1 MIKKI
6 WDSSKINFGAI
17 PICLILIYAGLTDAT
32 NYCKIAIIC
41 HAPSTGRTG
50 TSVIREFISLF
61 LLVYLSSNI
70 SYKLLNRIEEKSPIG
85 KDEGTKP
92 DSSAIRDILSVL
104 KFTIP
109 IILSLC
115 IILIYSILGISWL
128 NKINPNQTWI
138 NSLSPIGTSLAA
150 LITILGTV
158 SAAFIVYINSKTQRK
173 FDYTRQQ
180 IDSNNEREKLDFEKS
195 KENRRFS
202 FDYEK
207 YLDSKLDSFITGNSL
222 NAHQINSLLN
232 LYNDWEFVA
241 SSDSGFDSRQH
252 WESKSFIKRSY
263 ILNNILDK
271 AEKKDSDKIL
281 QAYRKLSALSNDKFF
296 KVNNIDISDISLSDI
311 TLSERIYFT
320 NANFDFIHLSDVT
333 IKNVSIYDCNIKNF
347 SSSNSKIEIDSIA
360 FNKKMASRSIQYLLS
375 CASMDFKTF
384 AVSHNLSCHMGIDI
398 LLRNTRNFRT
408 FYGITFNLD
417 ASRIGELGNRNRN
430 TPIRISNLVLIDCF
444 LMIHPESVIFE
455 NCLIINC
462 DLKLYNKHGEFPA
475 PIEINLNNS
484 KTSSCRIF
492 TKYKIQDE
500 SLVIYH
506 PGSTDIKR
514 SIWGSDSI
522 YDSIASEY
530 FSSNE
535 FLEESNGHQISI
547 LEKSLLSP
555 NNYRVLKLLDNPTAK
570 FEEILKLYS
579 YVDQHTR
586 KGKDW
591 NSGTVVIRD
600 TSVTKNSN
608 NVKIIS
614 SPVLNKP

>member
-1 MIKKI
+1 MLKKI
-6 WDSSKINFGAI
+6 WDSRKINFGALL
-17 PICLILIYAGLTDAT
+17 ICLILIYAGLTDAT
-32 NYCKIAIIC
+32 NYCKISIVC
-41 HAPSTGRTG
+41 NPPSTGRTG

-70 SYKLLNRIEEKSPIG
+70 SYKILNRAEERPPIG
-85 KDEGTKP
+85 ENEGTKP
-92 DSSAIRDILSVL
+92 DSSAIQDILSVL

-128 NKINPNQTWI
+128 DKINPNQTWI
-138 NSLSPIGTSLAA
+138 SSLSPIGTSLAA
-150 LITILGTV
+150 LITILGTI

-173 FDYTRQQ
+173 FDYARQQ
-180 IDSNNEREKLDFEKS
+180 IDSSNEKERLDFEKS

-222 NAHQINSLLN
+222 SVHQINNLLN

-252 WESKSFIKRSY
+252 WESKSFLKRSY

-271 AEKKDSDKIL
+271 AEKTDIDKIL

-296 KVNNIDISDISLSDI
+296 KINNIDISDISLSDI
-311 TLSERIYFT
+311 TITERSNFT

-333 IKNVSIYDCNIKNF
+333 IQNISIYNCNFKNF

-360 FNKKMASRSIQYLLS
+360 FNKKIAPRSIQYLFN
-375 CASMDFKTF
+375 CASIDFKTF
-384 AVSHNLSCHMGIDI
+384 AVSHDLICHTGIDI
-398 LLRNTRNFRT
+398 LLRDTRNFRT

-417 ASRIGELGNRNRN
+417 ASRINESGNRNRN
-430 TPIRISNLVLIDCF
+430 TPVRIRNLVLIDCY
-444 LMIHPESVIFE
+444 LMVHPESVIFE

-462 DLKLYNKHGEFPA
+462 DFKLYNKHGESPA
-475 PIEINLNNS
+475 PNEINFYNS
-484 KTSSCRIF
+484 KTSSCRIY
-492 TKYKIQDE
+492 TKYKIQDG

-514 SIWGSDSI
+514 SAWGNDSI

-530 FSSNE
+530 FSSNS
-535 FLEESNGHQISI
+535 FLEKSNEHQTSI

-555 NNYRVLKLLDNPTAK
+555 NNYRVLNLLDNPIAK

-579 YVDQHTR
+579 YVNPYTR
-586 KGKDW
+586 KRNDW
-591 NSGTVVIRD
+591 NSGAAIIRD
-600 TSVTKNSN
+600 TSVTSN
-608 NVKIIS
+608 NVMIV
-614 SPVLNKP
+614 SPPVSTKP